1 MSLRTCSNL
10 PLITP
15 RHSIRETMT
24 LIDEW
29 AKGIALV
36 VDEERRLIVVGVP
49 ARIVKRVEE

>member
-1 MSLRTCSNL
+1 
-10 PLITP
+10 
-15 RHSIRETMT
+15 MT